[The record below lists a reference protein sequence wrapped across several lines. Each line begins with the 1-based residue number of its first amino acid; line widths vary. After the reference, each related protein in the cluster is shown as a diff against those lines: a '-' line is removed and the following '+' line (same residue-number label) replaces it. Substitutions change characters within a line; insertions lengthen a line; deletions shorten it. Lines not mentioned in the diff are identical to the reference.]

1 MERSS
6 KEKEMRAKRIGNKKN
21 LLSFEGN
28 KNNLTKYKK
37 GNTFKI
43 NHNQIIDILNL

>member
-28 KNNLTKYKK
+28 KNNLTKYNAYYK
-37 GNTFKI
+37 FKI
-43 NHNQIIDILNL
+43 SVILL